1 MKTLHLISLK
11 KKKKKYEHGLN
22 VTSCLTRKI
31 QLVKMYEIGLINQ
44 LDDKY
49 INLFIVYYYYY
60 INLAQTFTLPAL

>member
-1 MKTLHLISLK
+1 
-11 KKKKKYEHGLN
+11 
-22 VTSCLTRKI
+22 
-31 QLVKMYEIGLINQ
+31 MYEIGLINQ